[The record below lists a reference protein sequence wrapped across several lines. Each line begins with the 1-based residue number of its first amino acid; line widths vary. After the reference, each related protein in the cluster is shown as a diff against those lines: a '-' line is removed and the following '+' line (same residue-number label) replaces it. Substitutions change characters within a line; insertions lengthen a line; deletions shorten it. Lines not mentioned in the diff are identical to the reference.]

1 MKKVHSLFCLFIF
14 LLAFTACDREKLDY
28 TGEEGESQMVELN
41 LKQIVSM
48 QVVETPASR
57 SAANTDD
64 YIVSLYKTD
73 NTLVESWIY
82 KEMPEL
88 VSVLSGK
95 YYIKVA
101 SHKLQP
107 VDTKPYFEG
116 TSAEFTVKPSAIT
129 ELEPVICEMK
139 NIKTVVTFDAALK
152 KFLGKDVTVTIV
164 VGENSYTYSD
174 LEEAA
179 NNPIY
184 FAPVEGE
191 VNVVYVLFDGTVD
204 DYKENFTK
212 TYKATSG
219 TALDINFTLKN
230 VSDDTIQDSG
240 FITASMKVDVSV
252 TVINKDYN
260 ITGGEEVIPEVPDGG
275 EGEDETKPTIV
286 GRGFNIKEAQVVP
299 DDGNLTCIVDMTSAN
314 RMAHL
319 YVTIDS
325 NVLTEDELAGV
336 GLKKNFDLAYPGE
349 LEGSL
354 GEDGLKF
361 PVGNQVIGQK
371 TLVFDITTFVPLLA
385 GLGSGT
391 HKFIIKVVDQKNLSM
406 EETLTIITK

>member
-1 MKKVHSLFCLFIF
+1 MKKVQSLFGLLCL

-28 TGEEGESQMVELN
+28 AGGEGEGQMVELN

-48 QVVETPASR
+48 QVKETPASR
-57 SAANTDD
+57 ATANTDD
-64 YIVSLYKTD
+64 YIISLHKAD
-73 NTLVESWIY
+73 NTLVESWTY

-95 YYIKVA
+95 YYIKAA
-101 SHKLQP
+101 SHKLLP
-107 VDTKPYFEG
+107 IDTKPYFEG
-116 TSAEFTVKPSAIT
+116 TSLEFDVKPSAIT
-129 ELEPVICEMK
+129 EVQPVVCEMK
-139 NIKTVVTFDAALK
+139 NIKTVVTFDEALR

-174 LEEAA
+174 MEEAS
-179 NNPIY
+179 NNPVY

-191 VNVVYVLFDGTVD
+191 INVVYVFFDGTVD
-204 DYKENFTK
+204 DYKENFSK

-240 FITASMKVDVSV
+240 LITMKMRVDVSV
-252 TVINKDYN
+252 TVIDKDYN
-260 ITGGEEVIPEVPDGG
+260 IAGGEEVIPEVPDGG

-299 DDGNLTCIVDMTSAN
+299 DNGSLTCIVDMTAAN

-325 NVLTEDELAGV
+325 DVLTEDELAGV
-336 GLKKNFDLAYPGE
+336 GLKKSFDLAYPGD

-361 PVGNQVIGQK
+361 PVGAQVIGQK
-371 TLVFDITTFVPLLA
+371 TLAFDITTFVPLLA

>member
-1 MKKVHSLFCLFIF
+1 MKKVHSIFCLCCL

-28 TGEEGESQMVELN
+28 AGGEGEGQMVELK
-41 LKQIVSM
+41 LKEIVSM
-48 QVVETPASR
+48 QVKETPASR
-57 SAANTDD
+57 AAANTDD
-64 YIVSLYKTD
+64 YIISLYKAD
-73 NTLVESWIY
+73 NTLVELWTY

-88 VSVLSGK
+88 VSVLSGD
-95 YYIKVA
+95 YYIKAA
-101 SHKLQP
+101 SHKLLA

-116 TSAEFTVKPSAIT
+116 KSASFSVKPSAIT
-129 ELEPVICEMK
+129 EVQPVVCEMK
-139 NIKTVVTFDAALK
+139 NIKTIVTFDEALK

-164 VGENSYTYSD
+164 VGDNSYTYSD

-240 FITASMKVDVSV
+240 FITMKMRVDVSV

-260 ITGGEEVIPEVPDGG
+260 ITDGEDVIPEVPDGG
-275 EGEDETKPTIV
+275 DGEDETKPTIV
-286 GRGFNIKEAQVVP
+286 GRGFNINEAQVVP
-299 DDGNLTCIVDMTSAN
+299 DDGSLICIVDMTAAN

-336 GLKKNFDLAYPGE
+336 GLTKSFDLAYPGD
-349 LEGSL
+349 LENSL
-354 GEDGLKF
+354 GEGGLKF

-371 TLVFDITTFVPLLA
+371 TLAFDITTFVPLLA